1 MPSIFDSAIDLA
13 THDGRKMYSM
23 ACKPLGVILKPDGS
37 NKLAFRNAF
46 KDRVRTCV
54 WSDLLLVHNGTQ
66 DDAGVDLHEDI
77 IDRTSLITMEQVRD
91 ARELRQTNNVQRE
104 LLDVEMMYECLKNS
118 IEEDVATSIATKY
131 EDIDRDGTILWK
143 VLMDNISN
151 KATKQ
156 QVRLW
161 KATLRTLKMSDYDY
175 NVKTMNAEV
184 SKIVLNLNNADHE
197 PEDLADHIL
206 AAYKKAPCNE
216 FAVFITSLENEADRA
231 DDDLD
236 ADVLMEQ
243 GLTKYDALV
252 TAGEYSTSD
261 PKDAQIL
268 ALQTQVQ
275 NLDDAIKKRTK
286 KTPADKR
293 NPDKK
298 NEGGDGKRKGREP
311 WQLVPPKAGDP
322 TTKTVN
328 GRTFHWCSKP
338 HGQDAVPLWGVHD
351 PSQHKDTFKRQKTG
365 GVPKE
370 EGKILEAH
378 AAVVDNNVFNEQTDD
393 EDEG

>member
-1 MPSIFDSAIDLA
+1 MPSIFDSVIDLA

-54 WSDLLLVHNGTQ
+54 WLDLLEVHNGTQ
-66 DDAGVDLHEDI
+66 DEHGVDLYEDI
-77 IDRTSLITMEQVRD
+77 IDRTSLITMAQVRD
-91 ARELRQTNNVQRE
+91 ARELRQNNNIQRE

-131 EDIDRDGTILWK
+131 EDIDRDGTVLWK
-143 VLMDNISN
+143 VLMDNISS

-161 KATLRTLKMSDYDY
+161 KATLRNLKMSDYDY
-175 NVKTMNAEV
+175 NVKAMNAEV

-236 ADVLMEQ
+236 ADILMEQ

>member
-1 MPSIFDSAIDLA
+1 
-13 THDGRKMYSM
+13 
-23 ACKPLGVILKPDGS
+23 
-37 NKLAFRNAF
+37 
-46 KDRVRTCV
+46 
-54 WSDLLLVHNGTQ
+54 
-66 DDAGVDLHEDI
+66 
-77 IDRTSLITMEQVRD
+77 
-91 ARELRQTNNVQRE
+91 
-104 LLDVEMMYECLKNS
+104 
-118 IEEDVATSIATKY
+118 
-131 EDIDRDGTILWK
+131 
-143 VLMDNISN
+143 MDNISS

-161 KATLRTLKMSDYDY
+161 KATLRNLKMADYDY
-175 NVKTMNAEV
+175 NVKAMNAEI
-184 SKIVLNLNNADHE
+184 SKIVLNLNNADQE

-275 NLDDAIKKRTK
+275 NLDDAIKKRRPKDLKDK
-286 KTPADKR
+286 KPSDSKR
-293 NPDKK
+293 N
-298 NEGGDGKRKGREP
+298 EGDGKRKGREP
-311 WQLVPPKAGDP
+311 WQLIPPKTGDP
-322 TTKTVN
+322 ITKTVN

-351 PSQHKDTFKRQKTG
+351 PSQHKETFKRQKTG
-365 GVPKE
+365 GAPKE

-378 AAVVDNNVFNEQTDD
+378 AAIVDGSVFNENTDD
-393 EDEG
+393 EEG